1 MAPPKFK
8 LPNATERAVIFGRT
22 GSGKSVFMVWLL
34 SHASID
40 ERPWIIL
47 DYKQDKYLKSLPYIQ
62 KLKLGSI
69 PSKPGLYLVS
79 IDYLND
85 SDEAVDDYLFAILR
99 KGNIGVF
106 TDEGSNLPQR
116 EPKFRGLKAIFAQGR
131 SKRVPFLFATQRPA
145 WINKSVLSEADYY
158 ISFDLAT
165 DGDKARVR
173 EFMPDEASLPLETYH
188 CHWYDIKQRAYFMV
202 RPVNED
208 ETFNRLS
215 ERLKPKIRLI

>member
-1 MAPPKFK
+1 MSVKFK

-34 SHASID
+34 SHASIE

-47 DYKQDKYLKSLPYIQ
+47 DYKQDHYLKSIPYAQ
-62 KLKLGSI
+62 KLKLGDLPKKAGI
-69 PSKPGLYLVS
+69 YIVN
-79 IDYLND
+79 IDYRND
-85 SDEAVDDYLFAILR
+85 AEETVDDYLFSILKR
-99 KGNIGVF
+99 GNIGVF
-106 TDEGSNLPQR
+106 IDEGSNLPQR
-116 EPKFRGLKAIFAQGR
+116 EPKYRGLKAIFAQGR
-131 SKRVPFLFATQRPA
+131 SKKVPFLFATQRPA

-158 ISFDLAT
+158 VSFALAT
-165 DGDKARVR
+165 DSDKARVK
-173 EFMPDEASLPLETYH
+173 EFMPEEATGPLAAYH
-188 CHWYDIKQRAYFMV
+188 CHWYDIKQDAYFMV

>member
-1 MAPPKFK
+1 MAAKFK
-8 LPNATERAVIFGRT
+8 LPGATERAVIFGRT

-47 DYKQDKYLKSLPYIQ
+47 DYKQDRYLKSIPYIKPLALG
-62 KLKLGSI
+62 KLPKE
-69 PSKPGLYLVS
+69 PGVYLVNV
-79 IDYLND
+79 DYRND
-85 SDEAVDDYLFAILR
+85 DETEVDEYLFDILR

-158 ISFDLAT
+158 VSFALAT

-173 EFMPDEASLPLETYH
+173 EFMPDQVARPLATYH
-188 CHWYDIKQRAYFMV
+188 CHWYDIKQDAYFTV
-202 RPVNED
+202 SPVNED
-208 ETFNRLS
+208 ETFDRLS